1 MYKLKNENVLKNN
14 KKNLQALLIGVM
26 FLVLGIILLVT
37 SVSKDEESLDNMTD
51 LNDIIM
57 NEENKNDKNAYLN
70 ITNVP
75 YKFAVYDG
83 KSDSYY
89 IVTDGEYLYV
99 IYMSDNKFATMDDEN
114 DFKNSKKITGVTHST
129 TKDIKKLAI
138 DAYNDS
144 MEDEEDKI
152 TLADFDNYFG
162 EVYLDTTTDFT
173 DESNTYALLAILS
186 CGIAITIFLV
196 VFIKKIRFKKA
207 IKKYDDETL
216 ELLDEE
222 MSSEEA
228 FYYAKL
234 KLYLTKDYIININGT
249 FKAIK
254 YSDILWMYPFEQ
266 RVNGVKTS
274 QAIKVFTSDGKTNIV
289 AIINITTKSKKEMY
303 NEIWNTILD
312 KNDKIT
318 TGYSSENIKHF
329 NQVRKEIKKNKKE
342 SL

>member
-1 MYKLKNENVLKNN
+1 MYKLKNENVLKNS
-14 KKNLQALLIGVM
+14 KRNLQALLIGVM

-57 NEENKNDKNAYLN
+57 NEENKNDKKAYLN

-83 KSDSYY
+83 KTDSYY

-99 IYMSDNKFATMDDEN
+99 VYMSDNKFATMDDEN
-114 DFKNSKKITGVTHST
+114 DFEDSKKITGITHNT

-207 IKKYDDETL
+207 IKKYDNETL

-228 FYYAKL
+228 FYYSKL

-249 FKAIK
+249 FKVIK

-266 RVNGVKTS
+266 RVNGIKTS

-312 KNDKIT
+312 KNNKIT
-318 TGYSSENIKHF
+318 TGYSNENFLK
-329 NQVRKEIKKNKKE
+329 
-342 SL
+342 